1 MMISYQELVRTFPYL
16 QCQMLQRFSLL
27 RTQRCIQQ
35 KQYDSASHFLACFS
49 LNWNVDSSLGNY
61 YMILN
66 DITPHLMTTSEL
78 CMFSMGSLT

>member
-1 MMISYQELVRTFPYL
+1 MPIQPG
-16 QCQMLQRFSLL
+16 SLL
-27 RTQRCIQQ
+27 TMSNVA
-35 KQYDSASHFLACFS
+35 KVFFAPNPTLYPAEQYDSASHFLACFS

>member
-1 MMISYQELVRTFPYL
+1 MPIQPGSLLTMSNVAKVF
-16 QCQMLQRFSLL
+16 LL